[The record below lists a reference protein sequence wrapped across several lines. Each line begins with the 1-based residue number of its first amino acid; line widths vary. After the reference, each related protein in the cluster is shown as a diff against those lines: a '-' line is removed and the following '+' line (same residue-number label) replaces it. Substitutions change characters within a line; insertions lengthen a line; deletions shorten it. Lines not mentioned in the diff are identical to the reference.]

1 MLTPY
6 GWLDHLGSDSKHGPL
21 RPYLATILPTS
32 VTLLKAR
39 AFRVPCRIGQGHS
52 DLGFS
57 RAQLLNRFKENY
69 PDRQLPSSSCIGCL
83 YNNDSVRKQ
92 LNEYDPKSFQDAIFI
107 DQALRDVPPIKQ
119 RVERAAY
126 LYRSSTTTTSC
137 LIGWLDRLCWVVWV
151 MDAESFERVY
161 DSLQEFHAFFAASF
175 GRKQWREHS
184 GNYLQALLVQ
194 DQERRNAENLSESVG
209 ISARAMQRFLTEA
222 RWSDETVIGRLQK
235 YLAPRLGHPE
245 AVWVFDG
252 SDFPKQG
259 RKSAGVARQYC
270 GRLGKVA
277 NCQGGMFL
285 AYVSPLGRALVDKRL
300 YLPKSWTSDQDRCAA
315 AGVPEDRRN
324 YRSKTE
330 LALELLERAMELGYL
345 RAQWVAGDDAF
356 GMSPSFREGLE
367 ALGMWYVL
375 DVPGSTT
382 VWPLE
387 PAWTSP
393 EYPGFGRPRK
403 PRLRSGQRRT
413 MEQRGDE
420 LPDEAWQEITVA
432 QGSQGPRTYRFSAQR
447 VRATRRRKP
456 GEEGWAVWRRNLD
469 GSEPRYYLSNA
480 PEDTTLETLACVGG
494 SRWRIETE
502 FETEKG
508 DVGMD
513 EYETRSWA
521 GWHHHIA
528 MCLLGGAFLLGL
540 QQDWGGKDAPDHET
554 AGVPG
559 GA

>member
-1 MLTPY
+1 
-6 GWLDHLGSDSKHGPL
+6 
-21 RPYLATILPTS
+21 
-32 VTLLKAR
+32 
-39 AFRVPCRIGQGHS
+39 
-52 DLGFS
+52 
-57 RAQLLNRFKENY
+57 
-69 PDRQLPSSSCIGCL
+69 
-83 YNNDSVRKQ
+83 
-92 LNEYDPKSFQDAIFI
+92 
-107 DQALRDVPPIKQ
+107 
-119 RVERAAY
+119 
-126 LYRSSTTTTSC
+126 
-137 LIGWLDRLCWVVWV
+137 
-151 MDAESFERVY
+151 MDAASFERVY

-175 GRKQWREHS
+175 GRKQWRDHS

-222 RWSDETVIGRLQK
+222 RWSDETVTGRLQE
-235 YLAPRLGHPE
+235 YLAPQAGTPGGGVGVRWQRLPPSR
-245 AVWVFDG
+245 V
-252 SDFPKQG
+252 

-270 GRLGKVA
+270 GRLGRLGKVA

-285 AYVSPLGRALVDKRL
+285 AYVSPLGRALVDKGL

-330 LALELLERAMELGYL
+330 LALELLERVLELGYL
-345 RAQWVAGDDAF
+345 RAEWVAGDDAF
-356 GMSPSFREGLE
+356 GMSPTFREGLA
-367 ALGMWYVL
+367 ALGMRYVL
-375 DVPGSTT
+375 DVPGGTT

-403 PRLRSGQRRT
+403 PKLRPGQRRT

-420 LPDEAWQEITVA
+420 LPDEAWREITVA

-456 GEEGWAVWRRNLD
+456 GEELWAVWRRNRD
-469 GSEPRYYLSNA
+469 GSEPRYYRSNA
-480 PEDTTLETLACVGG
+480 PEDTTLETLAYVGG

-508 DVGMD
+508 DVGLD

-528 MCLLGGAFLLGL
+528 MCLLGGAFLLSL
-540 QQDWGGKDAPDHET
+540 QQDWGEKDAPDHEA

-559 GA
+559 GAGDAAPGAVRARSIAVVAGGYAAAQRTGSPFPRETPLHPPRKQDGAATLNPSL